1 MLSLASSV
9 KAQLGTLPSEIPLQR
24 RVPHCIPSFYVRPS
38 IVRGPRSSVALNLE
52 FPEQPRPATSLHPGI
67 AATDVNPGWPRSA
80 RLTRRQR
87 PNLHPAAAA
96 RFIVAIEP
104 QPLEQMEAAPPPLL
118 PAACIHPDPLRLP
131 PPPPAVSLESA
142 SEPLLLSAPATEPTA
157 EAAAEPLPET
167 TAEALRETVIAPVA
181 DATPEPVVE
190 TAPAPVDEAVS
201 QTATEPAPEPTV
213 ESVPKPAPQAAPE
226 PAPQAAPEPIAV
238 APEPIAV
245 APEPA
250 PFQPVLQTWT
260 PPPPVARPLNSP
272 PPAVIDLIPD
282 APAPAVALP
291 PPIQH
296 DPIPASAAQAVAAV
310 PPVTPV
316 AQKAASRATVPGWLV
331 SLVVATALSLG
342 GAVIVRNMDVGH
354 KAAAASPA
362 AEDPAAPERAFA
374 GAIEVTGLRVIADLK
389 SGSRLHYVVVNH
401 SGAQVSNAQL
411 QISVRSG
418 TASSGA
424 SGAPLFT
431 VSALVTGLA
440 PYESRE
446 MVADIESLN
455 TKEIPDWQFLRP
467 EVHLLSQ

>member
-24 RVPHCIPSFYVRPS
+24 RVPHCIPSFYARPA

-52 FPEQPRPATSLHPGI
+52 FPEQPRPASAVHAAI
-67 AATDVNPGWPRSA
+67 AAADVNPEWPRSA
-80 RLTRRQR
+80 RLTRRRR

-104 QPLEQMEAAPPPLL
+104 QPVEQMQAAPPPLL
-118 PAACIHPDPLRLP
+118 PASCIHPDPLQL
-131 PPPPAVSLESA
+131 PPPAVSLPA
-142 SEPLLLSAPATEPTA
+142 SEPLLLSAAVTETAA
-157 EAAAEPLPET
+157 EAAPEPLSET
-167 TAEALRETVIAPVA
+167 AAEALRETA
-181 DATPEPVVE
+181 PEPVAEAAPEAIAE
-190 TAPAPVDEAVS
+190 TAPARVDETVS
-201 QTATEPAPEPTV
+201 QAAAEPAVESAPEPG
-213 ESVPKPAPQAAPE
+213 AQAAPE
-226 PAPQAAPEPIAV
+226 PTPEPM
-238 APEPIAV
+238 AV

-250 PFQPVLQTWT
+250 PFQPALQTWT

-272 PPAVIDLIPD
+272 PPAVIDLVPD
-282 APAPAVALP
+282 APVAPAVALP
-291 PPIQH
+291 PPIEH
-296 DPIPASAAQAVAAV
+296 DAIPASVAQAVAAV

-331 SLVVATALSLG
+331 SVVVATALSLG

-354 KAAAASPA
+354 KAAAAAPA
-362 AEDPAAPERAFA
+362 ADDPAAPERAFA

-389 SGSRLHYVVVNH
+389 NGSRLHYVVVNH

-418 TASSGA
+418 ATGV